1 MLYLITGG
9 FILLDFVTGIIK
21 AFVSKQFTSSIMRQ
35 GLFHKA
41 GSLLVILFGALVD
54 YAQTYIDIGVSIPV
68 ASTICLYIILMEIG
82 SIIENVC
89 VINPRIVPAKLQ
101 SFFQKLNTSEKES
114 DSSDDVHSKKG

>member
-1 MLYLITGG
+1 MLYLITGA
-9 FILLDFVTGIIK
+9 FILLDFITGIVK
-21 AFVSKQFTSSIMRQ
+21 GFVSKQFTSTIMRQ

-54 YAQTYIDIGVSIPV
+54 YAQSYIDLGVSIPV

-89 VINPRIVPAKLQ
+89 VINPRIIPDKLQ
-101 SFFQKLNTSEKES
+101 GFFQKLNTKDD
-114 DSSDDVHSKKG
+114 DSSDNVHSKKG